1 MASIVVF
8 IGVEEELSVGGGCWG
23 GGSNSSIG
31 G

>member
-8 IGVEEELSVGGGCWG
+8 IGVEEELSVGDSCWG
-23 GGSNSSIG
+23 VGGNSSIG